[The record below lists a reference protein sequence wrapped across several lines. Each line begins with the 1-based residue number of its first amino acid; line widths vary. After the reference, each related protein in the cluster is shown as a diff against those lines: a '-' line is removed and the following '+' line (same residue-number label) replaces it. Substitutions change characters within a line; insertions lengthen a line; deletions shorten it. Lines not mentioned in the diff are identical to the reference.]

1 MGIHEKSRKRS
12 RPPDAEDPYC
22 VRGASSGRTSAA
34 VAASK
39 RLRLRRA
46 SAASRAARARAFS
59 RRGAR
64 MRDAAGAGGG
74 APAPSGKGG
83 APASIKR
90 GGTVYRIIGTTPTVR
105 AVLNRVLPGLTLCVA
120 LLWPH
125 AAQADAVTA
134 WNVRAARA
142 SLAACLAPTGNGLAE
157 ARMYAMVHVAIHD
170 ALNAI
175 DRRSRPYAFEAEVN
189 APTSPSA
196 AIAAAAHDVLVSVIG
211 QLQESPECIAAGI
224 ASADASY
231 GAALAAIPA
240 GAAKRRGVRVGQA
253 AAAAIIALRASDGSD
268 APLVDF
274 AYPQGTKPGE
284 WRFTPDVPFAFAPSW
299 GKVTPFVLTH
309 GSQFRPGPP
318 DKVTSKQYAADFNE
332 IKALGGDDITTPSA
346 RTADQTQVGLFW
358 IESSPLAW
366 NRIAR
371 SVSADK
377 RLDLWENA
385 RLFGLLNL
393 AMADGYIGSWETK
406 YHYNYWRPVTAIRT
420 ADTDGNRD
428 TVADP
433 TWTPLEL
440 TYPMPDYDSG
450 HAVQGGTAAEVLKRF
465 FGTDHVRFSNCSFTL
480 PAGQTCRDPFPVLR
494 SYTSFSEAAD
504 ENAVSRILIGIHFR
518 RAVEVGTEH
527 GRQIARRAVTNFL
540 RPTHHGDRH

>member
-1 MGIHEKSRKRS
+1 
-12 RPPDAEDPYC
+12 
-22 VRGASSGRTSAA
+22 
-34 VAASK
+34 
-39 RLRLRRA
+39 
-46 SAASRAARARAFS
+46 
-59 RRGAR
+59 
-64 MRDAAGAGGG
+64 
-74 APAPSGKGG
+74 
-83 APASIKR
+83 
-90 GGTVYRIIGTTPTVR
+90 VYRIIGPTTTVR
-105 AVLNRVLPGLTLCVA
+105 SALNRVFACLTLSVA

-125 AAQADAVTA
+125 TAQADAVTD
-134 WNVRAARA
+134 WNVRAGRA
-142 SLAACLAPTGNGLAE
+142 AMAACLSPTGNGLAE

-175 DRRSRPYAFEAEVN
+175 DRRSRPYALDEEVN
-189 APTSPSA
+189 GPLSPSA
-196 AIAAAAHDVLVSVIG
+196 AIAAAARDVLVSVIG

-224 ASADASY
+224 ASAEADYS
-231 GAALAAIPA
+231 AALAAIPA
-240 GAAKRRGVRVGQA
+240 GAAKRRGVRLGQA

-268 APLVDF
+268 APLGDPN
-274 AYPQGTKPGE
+274 YPQGTKPGE
-284 WRFTPDVPFAFAPSW
+284 WRFTPGYPFAFAPSW
-299 GKVTPFVLTH
+299 GEVTPFVLTH

-318 DKVTSKQYAADFNE
+318 DEVTSRRYAADFNE

-346 RTADQTQVGLFW
+346 RTAEQTEIGKFW

-371 SVSADK
+371 SLSARK
-377 RLDLWENA
+377 GLELWENA

-406 YHYNYWRPVTAIRT
+406 YHYNYWRPVTAIHN
-420 ADTDGNRD
+420 ANSDGNRD

-465 FGTDHVRFSNCSFTL
+465 FGTDHVSFSNCSYTL
-480 PAGQTCRDPFPVLR
+480 PPGQTCNDPFPVIR
-494 SYTSFSEAAD
+494 SYRSFTEAAD

-518 RAVEVGTEH
+518 RAVEVGSEH
-527 GRQIARRAVTNFL
+527 GRKIAKQAVTYFL
-540 RPTHHGDRH
+540 RPTR